1 MPISAVRR
9 LSPMALLA
17 AVVLAAG
24 CSSDRDDVIALQRPV
39 APVAGD
45 AARLPLS
52 TPPVYWVRP
61 GSETPAQQAPRA
73 GIVPEPPP
81 IRSGEDAILRAAGAT
96 AADPTIREQLA
107 RAPGIAVLPDRVLE
121 GLLAS
126 GSGAAPGAEP
136 AQRRQ
141 SRPIGD

>member
-1 MPISAVRR
+1 
-9 LSPMALLA
+9 MALLA

-24 CSSDRDDVIALQRPV
+24 CSSDRDDDVIALQRPV
-39 APVAGD
+39 APVAQD
-45 AARLPLS
+45 ARRLPLS

-61 GSETPAQQAPRA
+61 GSEAPAQQAPRA
-73 GIVPEPPP
+73 GIVPAPPP

-96 AADPTIREQLA
+96 AADPNIREQLA
-107 RAPGIAVLPDRVLE
+107 RAPGIAVLPDRALE

-141 SRPIGD
+141 SRPLGD